1 MKLTRAIALVATLT
15 LFAAACGD
23 DDTTTTTAQPSGT
36 ETTAPATTQPPGT
49 ETTAAPATTTPPD
62 EGGGTLNIA
71 NFETFG
77 GWVLDGASAYGDY
90 GFHLNVME
98 PLVRFAEDG
107 ESLEP
112 GLAET
117 WNYDPV
123 GMTMTFTL
131 QEGARFSNGD
141 PVTVE
146 DIVFSLEVWRAGP
159 NFGPS
164 WDSIAAITGD
174 GRDIVMELAYP
185 DNTILPIMASSVSG
199 IMPKDFG
206 GLTEDEFYNA
216 PIGAGPFQVE
226 EWSLDRVELV
236 RNEFFYD
243 PARPIVDRVVVQ
255 TIADEV
261 ERQILFEAGDTHINT
276 LVNPVQAAQYDP
288 ADLYIPKTH
297 AVDHLGL
304 NVLGPPFDDVLARR
318 AVAYAIDYQAIVDAM
333 GANWVQLPSG
343 ILAPN
348 IRGWVP
354 PTEPYFR
361 RDLAMAQDLL
371 DESAAAGGIDV
382 EVLFDSGAENHVL
395 MAQILQANLAEI
407 GINVTLTGLETGAFL
422 DRAYGL
428 DAEMTIWGYGAIT
441 PDISDPMIWIASTA
455 WLFSGLETDTLW
467 DDWFAYAAAETQA
480 DMDAAV
486 TKIQDEAFENAA
498 AIALAE
504 GPYISAAN
512 QNLTGYWQAPWPLSY
527 WDTIGL
533 GG

>member
-1 MKLTRAIALVATLT
+1 MRTRQTALALAVVLA
-15 LFAAACGD
+15 LFASACGD
-23 DDTTTTTAQPSGT
+23 DAA
-36 ETTAPATTQPPGT
+36 ETTVAPATTQAGT
-49 ETTAAPATTTPPD
+49 DTTVAPDTTDAPD
-62 EGGGTLNIA
+62 DGGGTLNIA
-71 NFETFG
+71 IFETFG
-77 GWVLDGASAYGDY
+77 GWVLDAASAYGDY

-98 PLVRFAEDG
+98 PLLRFAEDG
-107 ESLEP
+107 VGLES

-117 WNYDPV
+117 WNYDPTAL
-123 GMTMTFTL
+123 TMTFTL
-131 QEGARFSNGD
+131 QEGAAFSNGD
-141 PVTVE
+141 PVTVD
-146 DIVFSLEVWRAGP
+146 DILFSLDVWRAGP

-174 GRDIVMELAYP
+174 GQEITFELAFP

-199 IMPKDFG
+199 IMPKDFAG
-206 GLTEDEFYNA
+206 MTEDEFYNS
-216 PIGAGPFQVE
+216 PIGAGPFQVDN
-226 EWSLDRVELV
+226 WSLDRVELS
-236 RNEFFYD
+236 RNEFYHD

-261 ERQILFEAGDTHINT
+261 ERQILFEAGDVHINT
-276 LVNPVQAAQYDP
+276 LINPVQAAQYDP
-288 ADLYIPKTH
+288 ADLYVPKIH

-304 NVLGPPFDDVLARR
+304 NVLRPPFDDVLARR
-318 AVAYAIDYQAIVDAM
+318 AVAYAIDYEAMVAAM
-333 GANWVQLPSG
+333 GAQWTQLPSG

-354 PTEPYFR
+354 PTEPYYR

-371 DESAAAGGIDV
+371 DQSAAAGGFDT
-382 EVLFDSGAENHVL
+382 EVIYDSGAENHAL

-422 DRAYGL
+422 DRAYGI
-428 DAEMTIWGYGAIT
+428 DADMTIWGYGAIT
-441 PDISDPMIWIASTA
+441 PDISDPMIWIASTG

-467 DDWFAYAAAETQA
+467 DDWFTYAAGETQA

-486 TKIQDEAFENAA
+486 LKIQDEAFENAA
-498 AIALAE
+498 AIALLE